1 MTCPFCDDILTDLLI
16 FYVYEK
22 QPFIGEV
29 HELTVEFGDDILTI
43 FPKIIHLNDMPSTKA
58 VRDGLLLR
66 QSEAGSQWCV

>member
-1 MTCPFCDDILTDLLI
+1 MTCPFCDDILTDLPI

-43 FPKIIHLNDMPSTKA
+43 FPFMKDQKN
-58 VRDGLLLR
+58 
-66 QSEAGSQWCV
+66 GSDTFLAIRKS